1 MTQTFITPPPLGDKQ
16 DLPRETHKPPPPLTP
31 RTPGSGRQDLIL
43 ASEGSDGRAG
53 NLPTSESES
62 RVWDFSWGLPAS
74 AEAFRI
80 SEYPEGDEF
89 PIKYLR
95 LPQD

>member
-43 ASEGSDGRAG
+43 VSEGSDRRAG

-74 AEAFRI
+74 AESLQDLRI
-80 SEYPEGDEF
+80 PRRRRVTQLS
-89 PIKYLR
+89 I
-95 LPQD
+95 